1 MPGLASPKSVSPS
14 LQGQAAFE
22 RVKPRSGG
30 LAPFILNQYSL
41 YSLAMGPRI
50 YTPREANALV
60 PKLTRAFDDID
71 QIRNRLKTIKGKV
84 DVLEM
89 IWGEEVKTETNP
101 DFREYTHYMEEI
113 EQAKK
118 DFDSSTRKFG
128 EFEAV
133 VKSID
138 QGLIDFY
145 GVIENR
151 LVFL

>member
-1 MPGLASPKSVSPS
+1 
-14 LQGQAAFE
+14 
-22 RVKPRSGG
+22 
-30 LAPFILNQYSL
+30 
-41 YSLAMGPRI
+41 MGPRI

-60 PKLTRAFDDID
+60 PKITRAFDDID

-151 LVFL
+151 LVFLCWQRGEKSIEYYHHLEDGFPGRQPIPAEELAR